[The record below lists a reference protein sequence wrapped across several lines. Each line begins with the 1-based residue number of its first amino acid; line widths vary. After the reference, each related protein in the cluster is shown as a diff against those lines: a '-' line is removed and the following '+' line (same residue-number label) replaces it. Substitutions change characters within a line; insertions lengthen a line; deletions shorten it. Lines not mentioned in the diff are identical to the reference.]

1 MDVQSQAAADGQ
13 RMNVVFRV
21 DASVQIGTGHVMR
34 CLTLADEL
42 RHQGHQCRFISRDH
56 QGHLGELIASKG
68 FAFDLLSIPEG
79 ANIDCWDDGDTAH
92 AHWLGV
98 TWQVDAEQ
106 SLAALESVEVDWL
119 VVDHYALDARWEMR
133 LAVVVKNI
141 LVIDD
146 LADRSHECDL
156 LLDQNLGRQE
166 ADYNQRVPA
175 YCRRLIGPRYALLR
189 AEFAKL
195 REVSRQRRLKPQL
208 KRILISLGGV
218 DATNITGRVLNALA
232 ESDLPVE
239 TELDIVMG
247 ASAPYLEEVRRQAV
261 RLPFRTTVSVDVTDM
276 AERMYSADLSI
287 GAAGSTSWE
296 RCCLGLP
303 TVLVI
308 LADNQV
314 SGARALHTW
323 GAAIAIDHTT
333 EALETDLSAS
343 LIVLSGSKALQRMS
357 NAAAEVTVGD
367 GVGRVVDALAEVAG
381 DMNE

>member
-1 MDVQSQAAADGQ
+1 MLVA
-13 RMNVVFRV
+13 FRA

-106 SLAALESVEVDWL
+106 TLAALESVEVDWL

-333 EALETDLSAS
+333 EALEIDLSAS

>member
-1 MDVQSQAAADGQ
+1 MNELVQGSI
-13 RMNVVFRV
+13 VVFRV
-21 DASVQIGTGHVMR
+21 DGSLVIGSGHIMR
-34 CLTLADEL
+34 CLTLAVEL
-42 RHQGHQCRFISRDH
+42 SRKGCRCIFICRNH
-56 QGHLGELIASKG
+56 EGHLATLVCSKG
-68 FAFDLLSIPEG
+68 FELILLETSIDESSG
-79 ANIDCWDDGDTAH
+79 ETRDALVTHSD
-92 AHWLGV
+92 WLGV
-98 TWQVDAEQ
+98 PWQEDSRQTREVLSQ
-106 SLAALESVEVDWL
+106 FSVDWL
-119 VVDHYALDARWEMR
+119 IVDHYALDFRWERSVIDLVGRVM
-133 LAVVVKNI
+133 
-141 LVIDD
+141 VIDD

-189 AEFAKL
+189 TEFAKL